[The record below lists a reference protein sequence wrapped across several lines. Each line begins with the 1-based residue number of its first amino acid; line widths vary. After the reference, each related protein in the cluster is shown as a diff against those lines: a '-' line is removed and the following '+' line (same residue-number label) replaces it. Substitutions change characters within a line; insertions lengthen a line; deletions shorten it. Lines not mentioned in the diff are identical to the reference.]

1 MSSTLFIFLFVSLVM
16 IFEVSSEVYLVETE
30 DGTITKMGEDYVK
43 GMPISLVNSYITC
56 ILTAWFSAL
65 IE

>member
-1 MSSTLFIFLFVSLVM
+1 M

-30 DGTITKMGEDYVK
+30 DGTITKLGEDYVK

-56 ILTAWFSAL
+56 ILTAWFSAA